1 MKTIHSYLL
10 LVAAFAIGLL
20 AHAASAQT
28 ATWNAASGTWKTAL
42 NWNPQVDPNGN
53 SFNVIF
59 NNGGSLT
66 LDSARFVGNYSQT
79 GGTFAI
85 TNGQFLQIS
94 SAGALDGGGVM
105 SLATIND
112 ALTGPNPGS
121 VVLTNSAGTIRG
133 SGQVGYGGL
142 SVLNQANG
150 IIQADV
156 SGQLLYLNG
165 SGTFTNNG
173 LMRAQGGGTLILDG
187 SSSAVFNNNAT
198 IRSENGS
205 DVSILFSK
213 IVGGTLNNTGSTG
226 TLTLNNGTL
235 RDVTIAAGSTVTTG
249 ATRPGSLE
257 NTLVNHGTLAPNAQ
271 QSIFIASNTT
281 LSGGGV
287 VVLASI
293 NSVITNTGSN
303 RTLTNNDNVL
313 RGTGQ
318 IGYDSLSVINGAAGI
333 IQADV
338 SGQTLHLN
346 GSGTFTNSGLMLAT
360 NGATLYFSG
369 TGAVTNSG
377 GTLRVSP
384 TSTIKGDGG
393 IVQTAGTID
402 LDGGDMNFPLGVDLN
417 GGQLIGNGTF
427 TGPIRNSGGIV
438 GPGHSPGKITV
449 NGNYTQGA
457 NGTLNI
463 EIGGATAGT
472 EYDQLQVNGTAT
484 LGGTLNVTLINGF
497 RPAVGDVFQIIAP
510 NAFSGAFATINTT
523 GFTGNVTYSN
533 SGITLTVA
541 TVPDIPLNISTRM
554 QVGTDPNQLIGGFI
568 VTGSEPKKV
577 IILATG
583 PSLAAFGI
591 SGVLADPVL
600 ELYQGNTLLA
610 TNDNWK
616 VPAQAEIEATQLQP
630 KNDLESALVRTLTP
644 GAYTAVVR
652 GTNSGTGVGTVQVYD
667 LSQTSKSKLANIS
680 SRGFVQAADSGVM
693 IAGFI
698 IGGNGGANSR
708 VVVRA
713 LGPSLSAFGITG
725 ALADPT
731 LELKNANGSTLSNND
746 DWQQSPDAAEINTRG
761 LAPGDTHE
769 SALAISLPSGGYTA
783 IVRGHN
789 GGTGVGVVEVYNVE

>member
-10 LVAAFAIGLL
+10 LVISFAIGLL

-66 LDSARFVGNYSQT
+66 LDGDRFVGTYSQT

-85 TNGQFLQIS
+85 TNGHTLQIS

-105 SLATIND
+105 SLTSID
-112 ALTGPNPGS
+112 ALSGANTGS
-121 VVLTNSAGTIRG
+121 VVLTNSAGTLRG
-133 SGQVGYGGL
+133 SGQIGYSNL

-205 DVSILFSK
+205 NVSILFSK

-257 NTLVNHGTLAPNAQ
+257 STLVNHGTLAPNADQ
-271 QSIFIASNTT
+271 GIFIASNTT
-281 LSGGGV
+281 VSGGGV
-287 VVLASI
+287 VVLASS

-303 RTLTNNDNVL
+303 RTLTNTDNLL

-346 GSGTFTNSGLMLAT
+346 GSGAFTNNGLMLAS

-369 TGAVTNSG
+369 TGTVTNSG

-384 TSTIKGDGG
+384 TSTVKGDGG
-393 IVQTAGTID
+393 IIQTAGTID
-402 LDGGDMNFPLGVDLN
+402 LDSGNMNFPLGVDLN

-427 TGPIRNSGGIV
+427 TGPIRNNGGIV

-449 NGNYTQGA
+449 PANYTQGA
-457 NGTLNI
+457 NGALTM
-463 EIGGATAGT
+463 EIGGNAAGT
-472 EYDQLQVNGTAT
+472 EYDQLVVSGTAT
-484 LGGTLNVTLINGF
+484 LGGTLNLNLINGF
-497 RPAVGDVFQIIAP
+497 RPRVGDVFQLIAP
-510 NAFSGAFATINTT
+510 SSVSGAFATINTV
-523 GFTGNVTYSN
+523 GFTGTVNYAN
-533 SGITLTVA
+533 GGITVTVA

-554 QVGTDPNQLIGGFI
+554 QVRADPNQLIGGFI
-568 VTGSEPKKV
+568 VTGSESKKV

-591 SGVLADPVL
+591 PGVLADPVL
-600 ELYQGNTLLA
+600 ELYQGNTLIA
-610 TNDNWK
+610 SNDNWK
-616 VPAQAEIEATQLQP
+616 VPAQAEIQATGLQP
-630 KNDLESALVRTLTP
+630 SNDLESALVRTLAP

-652 GTNSGTGVGTVQVYD
+652 GTNGTGVGTVQVYD
-667 LSQTSKSKLANIS
+667 LSPTSKSKLANIS
-680 SRGFVQAADSGVM
+680 SRGFVEAADSGVM

-698 IGGNGGANSR
+698 IGGNGGADSR

-713 LGPSLSAFGITG
+713 LGPSLSAFGIPG

-731 LELKNANGSTLSNND
+731 LELKNANGTTLISND
-746 DWQQSPDAAEINTRG
+746 DWQQSPGAAEISSRG
-761 LAPGDTHE
+761 LAPGDIHE
-769 SALAISLPSGGYTA
+769 SALVTSLPNGGYTA